1 MYSRSFIAASRVRAG
16 TSRHDRG
23 GTIYDVEHLIAHPR
37 YDKRDQNYNVG
48 LIMIT
53 KDFNETR
60 RSRPAKLVEA
70 NVDLPVGS
78 FVTATGWGSET
89 VQIHCSIV

>member
-1 MYSRSFIAASRVRAG
+1 MALVP
-16 TSRHDRG
+16 
-23 GTIYDVEHLIAHPR
+23 HPR
-37 YDKRDQNYNVG
+37 YDSRDQNYNVG

-89 VQIHCSIV
+89 IPGAPMSENLRAISLHVIDNQECLEKNQELIDVTDK